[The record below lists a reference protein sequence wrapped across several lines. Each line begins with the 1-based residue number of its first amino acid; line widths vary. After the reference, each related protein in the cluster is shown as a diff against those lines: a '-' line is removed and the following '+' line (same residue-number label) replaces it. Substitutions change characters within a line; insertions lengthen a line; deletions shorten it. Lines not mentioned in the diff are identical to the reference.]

1 MNTNVILSKDSNPS
15 DIERYFRGVLALD
28 QQDKVFSVNLDD
40 VWQLAYS
47 RKDNAVR
54 ALKAN
59 FMENVDYIAI
69 QKSENSSLPQ
79 NAEQDWGGN
88 NKVDYYITSACLEY
102 FVARKVRPVF
112 EVYRRVFHHA
122 VAQVQQQP
130 SLQEQIQANLTFADW
145 AIKTLNINEASK
157 LGWAKKISDKFGLAA
172 ELPDAVNAG
181 TEKPI
186 THAATDLLKLHNVGI
201 YAQAFNRMLELKGV
215 VKHATRPGKR
225 GKVHSWYVITPAFDK
240 YGQNQQDPK
249 FQQQT
254 QIRWYD
260 ATFMELLTI
269 VGLNSQTSLNLN

>member
-1 MNTNVILSKDSNPS
+1 M
-15 DIERYFRGVLALD
+15 ALD
-28 QQDKVFSVNLDD
+28 QQEKVFSVNIDD
-40 VWQLAYS
+40 VWMLAYS
-47 RKDNAVR
+47 RKDAAVR
-54 ALKAN
+54 ALKVN
-59 FMENVDYIAI
+59 FMENVDFIVI
-69 QKSENSSLPQ
+69 HQEVENSKDGRPLD
-79 NAEQDWGGN
+79 N
-88 NKVDYYITSACLEY
+88 YYLTSACLEY

-122 VAQVQQQP
+122 VAQVQQP

-186 THAATDLLKLHNVGI
+186 THAATDLLKSHNVGI
-201 YAQAFNRMLELKGV
+201 SAQAFNRMLELKGV

-225 GKVHSWYVITPAFDK
+225 GKTHSWYVITPAFDK

-260 ATFMELLTI
+260 ATFNELLTI
-269 VGLNSQTSLNLN
+269 VGLNRQTLLNLK

>member
-1 MNTNVILSKDSNPS
+1 MNENLILTKESVPS

-40 VWQLAYS
+40 VWRLAYN
-47 RKDNAVR
+47 RKDAAVR

-59 FMENVDYIAI
+59 FIENVDYLI
-69 QKSENSSLPQ
+69 LPQ
-79 NAEQDWGGN
+79 NVERSEDGTFISGGT
-88 NKVDYYITSACLEY
+88 DYYLTSACLEY

-112 EVYRRVFHHA
+112 EVYRRVFHHS

-130 SLQEQIQANLTFADW
+130 SLQEQIQAKLAFADW
-145 AIKTLNINEASK
+145 SAKFLNLNEASK
-157 LGWAKKISDKFGLAA
+157 LGIAQKIGKMVGLDDA
-172 ELPDAVNAG
+172 LPQSVNAG

-201 YAQAFNRMLELKGV
+201 SAQAFNRMLELKGV

>member
-1 MNTNVILSKDSNPS
+1 VLSDIGIEQRVAVHPFRVSTQHLFNVQKYIEMNENLILTKDSVPS

-112 EVYRRVFHHA
+112 EVYRRVFHH
-122 VAQVQQQP
+122 VANNIQQ
-130 SLQEQIQANLTFADW
+130 
-145 AIKTLNINEASK
+145 
-157 LGWAKKISDKFGLAA
+157 
-172 ELPDAVNAG
+172 
-181 TEKPI
+181 
-186 THAATDLLKLHNVGI
+186 
-201 YAQAFNRMLELKGV
+201 
-215 VKHATRPGKR
+215 
-225 GKVHSWYVITPAFDK
+225 
-240 YGQNQQDPK
+240 
-249 FQQQT
+249 
-254 QIRWYD
+254 
-260 ATFMELLTI
+260 
-269 VGLNSQTSLNLN
+269 